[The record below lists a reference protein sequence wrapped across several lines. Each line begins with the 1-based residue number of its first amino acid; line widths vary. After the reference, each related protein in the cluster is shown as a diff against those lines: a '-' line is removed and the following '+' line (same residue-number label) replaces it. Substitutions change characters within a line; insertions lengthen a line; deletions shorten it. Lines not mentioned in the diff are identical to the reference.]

1 MNDTLL
7 EIRGL
12 KKYFPLRGGF
22 LSSKKGTIRALDG
35 VDLEI
40 RRGETLG
47 LVGESGCGKTTLGR
61 LVMRLEEPTDGSIRF
76 AGEDILALK
85 GAALKAYRG
94 KVQMIF
100 QDPYSSLNPRKTAG
114 GIIGEPLAIHHPEWR
129 GERKAKM
136 AELMAVV
143 GLDQEQMTRYPH
155 EFSGGQRQRIGIA
168 RALILNPGLI
178 IADEPVS
185 ALDVSIQAQI
195 LNLMKRLQQDF
206 ALTYLLITHDLGVV
220 RHMSDRIAVMY
231 LGKIV
236 ELGAA
241 EAVCGRPA
249 HPYTKAL
256 ISAIPAVDLMG
267 RKEKVILTGEMPS
280 PAAPPSGCL
289 FHPRCPFMI
298 EACDQQEPALL
309 QRNPGYWVA
318 CHNSEVSINTLQEV
332 SPWAWG
338 KK

>member
-22 LSSKKGTIRALDG
+22 LSGEKGTIRALDG

-114 GIIGEPLAIHHPEWR
+114 GIIGEPLAIHHPEWQ

-256 ISAIPAVDLMG
+256 ISAIPAVDLMS

-280 PAAPPSGCL
+280 PAAPPSGCP
-289 FHPRCPFMI
+289 FHPRCPFRI
-298 EACDQQEPALL
+298 EVCDQQEPVLL

-332 SPWAWG
+332 
-338 KK
+338 

>member
-22 LSSKKGTIRALDG
+22 LSGERGTIRALDG
-35 VDLEI
+35 IDMEI
-40 RRGETLG
+40 RRGETMG

-61 LVMRLEEPTDGSIRF
+61 LIMRLEKPNAGSIRF
-76 AGEDILALK
+76 AGEEILGWK

-114 GIIGEPLAIHHPEWR
+114 SIIGEPLVIHDPEWR
-129 GERKAKM
+129 GKRKARL
-136 AELMAVV
+136 AELMSVV
-143 GLDQEQMTRYPH
+143 GLDAEQMTRYPH

-168 RALILNPGLI
+168 RALILNPSLI
-178 IADEPVS
+178 VADEPVS

-195 LNLMKRLQQDF
+195 LNLMKRLQRDF

-249 HPYTKAL
+249 HPYTEAL
-256 ISAIPAVDLMG
+256 ISAIPVSDPTG
-267 RKEKVILTGEMPS
+267 RKERVILTGEMPS
-280 PAAPPSGCL
+280 PAAPPPGCA
-289 FHPRCPFMI
+289 FHPRCPYRNGV
-298 EACDQQEPALL
+298 CDQTEPILH
-309 QRNPGYWVA
+309 QRGAGHWAA
-318 CHNSEVSINTLQEV
+318 CHKS
-332 SPWAWG
+332 
-338 KK
+338 

>member
-22 LSSKKGTIRALDG
+22 LSSEKGTIRALDG

-114 GIIGEPLAIHHPEWR
+114 GIIGEPLAIHHPEWQ

-280 PAAPPSGCL
+280 PAAPPSGCP
-289 FHPRCPFMI
+289 FHPRCPFRI
-298 EACDQQEPALL
+298 EVCDQQEPVLL

-332 SPWAWG
+332 
-338 KK
+338 

>member
-22 LSSKKGTIRALDG
+22 LSSEKGTIRALDG

-129 GERKAKM
+129 EQRKTKM
-136 AELMAVV
+136 TELMVVV
-143 GLDQEQMTRYPH
+143 GLDREQMTRYPH

-256 ISAIPAVDLMG
+256 ISAIPAVDLMS

-280 PAAPPSGCL
+280 PAAPPSGCP
-289 FHPRCPFMI
+289 FHPRCPFRI
-298 EACDQQEPALL
+298 EVCDQQEPVLL

-332 SPWAWG
+332 
-338 KK
+338 